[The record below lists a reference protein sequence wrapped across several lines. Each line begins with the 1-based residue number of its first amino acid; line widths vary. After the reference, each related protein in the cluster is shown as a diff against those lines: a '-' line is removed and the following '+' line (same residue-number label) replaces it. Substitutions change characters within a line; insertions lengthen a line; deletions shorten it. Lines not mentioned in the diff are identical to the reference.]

1 MAICHAEASRIG
13 VRSHSGLRLE
23 WARYPTAKWLAC
35 AGASMRFGSLIWN
48 NQTALAKAATEHPA
62 QTRRARP
69 GLFRGSQAA
78 LRRRS
83 AGIKRASPAFLPG
96 RCSEGVPGSVAVNL
110 RDRVEICRRAA
121 WGRRSKRPGR
131 KVGHKKGPG
140 RGRNPGPQVW
150 IRFGD
155 VTESGV
161 GPLREEKR
169 TRTLRRVII
178 RTRLNSKSFRRSKIF
193 CSPAY
198 PVVNPLIFSES
209 ESAQLQGRACRE
221 CFAFPRGLT
230 PQMIEIV

>member
-110 RDRVEICRRAA
+110 RDRARRRRSHSYVEDARPSGNLQTRCLGPPQKRPREREKPGASGLDPVWGRYRIQGGFAQGGKRTLALRRALNKTS
-121 WGRRSKRPGR
+121 RCF
-131 KVGHKKGPG
+131 KK
-140 RGRNPGPQVW
+140 
-150 IRFGD
+150 
-155 VTESGV
+155 
-161 GPLREEKR
+161 
-169 TRTLRRVII
+169 
-178 RTRLNSKSFRRSKIF
+178 FRRIENF
-193 CSPAY
+193 FLPM
-198 PVVNPLIFSES
+198 
-209 ESAQLQGRACRE
+209 RA
-221 CFAFPRGLT
+221 A
-230 PQMIEIV
+230 IELVSHYSLVHHMVWRPSL

>member
-83 AGIKRASPAFLPG
+83 AGIKRASPAEKSGIKKAPGEGETRGLRFGSGLGTLPN
-96 RCSEGVPGSVAVNL
+96 PGWV
-110 RDRVEICRRAA
+110 
-121 WGRRSKRPGR
+121 RSGR
-131 KVGHKKGPG
+131 KA
-140 RGRNPGPQVW
+140 NP
-150 IRFGD
+150 
-155 VTESGV
+155 
-161 GPLREEKR
+161 
-169 TRTLRRVII
+169 
-178 RTRLNSKSFRRSKIF
+178 
-193 CSPAY
+193 CPA
-198 PVVNPLIFSES
+198 
-209 ESAQLQGRACRE
+209 QGI
-221 CFAFPRGLT
+221 
-230 PQMIEIV
+230 Q